1 MILFTAK
8 HRNPEQIRIA
18 VFHNA
23 IDVSTLL
30 FDSDFQITV
39 FYLQIQ
45 SGSLSKFRNL
55 NLPDSKS
62 FISSIDG
69 KLELLFVS

>member
-1 MILFTAK
+1 
-8 HRNPEQIRIA
+8 